1 MSEQPAAVGPVHLDV
16 PEWDTARPISTC
28 RRLLEAA
35 RTQGI
40 TPDVCLDGT
49 GLSTADIHG
58 GVGEVHA
65 AQELALVRNI
75 LGVVADPHALA
86 RAAGSRYTLADMGV
100 LGYAILASPTMG
112 QAVDTACRYAVLSST
127 SLRLTRRDEAGGA
140 AISFANDH
148 LPADVRPFVLERDMY
163 ALINMAP
170 LLVGQLAADA
180 VVRVEL
186 PGIQVPLQ
194 RLRRLRIEI
203 EIDTAAARA
212 KMYIPR
218 ALLGRPMPAA
228 DAVTAAE
235 CIRQCDE
242 LMAARRWRRGLAGPV
257 RERLR
262 REPGNLPSMAVLAAE
277 LCVSERTLHRRL
289 ADENTSYRTLVDEVR
304 AKLASTLLSSDFAVH
319 DAAQRLGYT
328 EVAAFTR
335 AFSRWTGETP
345 SAFRRRARGQRHR

>member
-1 MSEQPAAVGPVHLDV
+1 M

-35 RTQGI
+35 RLQGAE
-40 TPDVCLDGT
+40 PAACLNGT
-49 GLSTADIHG
+49 GLSVAAVHAG
-58 GVGEVHA
+58 GGEVHA

-86 RAAGSRYTLADMGV
+86 RAAGRRYTVADMGV

-140 AISFANDH
+140 AIYFANDH
-148 LPADVRPFVLERDMY
+148 LPVDVRPFVLERDMY

-170 LLVGQLAADA
+170 LLVGRLAADA
-180 VVRVEL
+180 VVRLEL
-186 PGIQVPLQ
+186 PGIEVPLE
-194 RLRRLRIEI
+194 RLGCLRIEVVV
-203 EIDTAAARA
+203 DSSAAQAA
-212 KMYIPR
+212 LHIPGE
-218 ALLGRPMPAA
+218 LLGVPMPAA

-289 ADENTSYRTLVDEVR
+289 ADENTSYRRLVDEVR
-304 AKLASTLLSSDFAVH
+304 AKLASTLLSSDYAVQ
-319 DAAQRLGYT
+319 DAAEHLGYT

-335 AFSRWTGETP
+335 AFGRWTGETP
-345 SAFRRRARGQRHR
+345 SAFRRRVRGEHHR